1 MGNPFRFRGQRKGEI
16 GGFVTGWWYMSTLT
30 EGQDVIRGED
40 GLAWRV
46 KRETLS
52 ISTGKTDST
61 GMEIFASFEIDGV
74 MTTGGDAVSVNGN
87 NYNIKYSPDLAS
99 FIAVNVNGKE
109 SGKLFHYIDIDN
121 LTIIG
126 KQGGGND
133 RRLNIMAQIGMERT
147 DLHT

>member
-1 MGNPFRFRGQRKGEI
+1 MFKFRGQTKSGEWVVGDLDTTTKNI
-16 GGFVTGWWYMSTLT
+16 NYEIWAGKDEWYA
-30 EGQDVIRGED
+30 VHP
-40 GLAWRV
+40 
-46 KRETLS
+46 ETLS
-52 ISTGKTDST
+52 VSTGKLDSN
-61 GMEIFASFEIDGV
+61 GVEIFASFEIDGV

-126 KQGGGND
+126 KQGGGN
-133 RRLNIMAQIGMERT
+133 E
-147 DLHT
+147 

>member
-16 GGFVTGWWYMSTLT
+16 GGFVTGWWYMSTIT

-74 MTTGGDAVSVNGN
+74 MTTGGDAVEVGGEHYSVLYLSDTAQFCISG
-87 NYNIKYSPDLAS
+87 
-99 FIAVNVNGKE
+99 E
-109 SGKLFHYIDIDN
+109 SGVVCPFADLYSQN

-126 KQGGGND
+126 KQGGN
-133 RRLNIMAQIGMERT
+133 R
-147 DLHT
+147 

>member
-1 MGNPFRFRGQRKGEI
+1 MFKFRGQTKSGEWVV
-16 GGFVTGWWYMSTLT
+16 GGLT
-30 EGQDVIRGED
+30 RGYVNDELRYVYHVED
-40 GLAWRV
+40 DELNLYLNIQPG
-46 KRETLS
+46 TLS
-52 ISTGKTDST
+52 VSTGKLDSN
-61 GMEIFASFEIDGV
+61 GVEIFASFEIDGV

-126 KQGGGND
+126 KQGGTYHD
-133 RRLNIMAQIGMERT
+133 RKNK
-147 DLHT
+147 

>member
-1 MGNPFRFRGQRKGEI
+1 MFKFRGQTKSGEWVV
-16 GGFVTGWWYMSTLT
+16 GGLT
-30 EGQDVIRGED
+30 RGYVNDELRYVYHVED
-40 GLAWRV
+40 DELNLYLDIQPG
-46 KRETLS
+46 TLS
-52 ISTGKTDST
+52 VSTGKLDSN
-61 GMEIFASFEIDGV
+61 GVEIFASFEIDGV

-133 RRLNIMAQIGMERT
+133 RRLNIMAQIGMERI

>member
-16 GGFVTGWWYMSTLT
+16 GGFVTGWWYMSTIT

-74 MTTGGDAVSVNGN
+74 MTTGGDAVEVKGNQDRSNNGVFEV
-87 NYNIKYSPDLAS
+87 KYMARWD
-99 FIAVNVNGKE
+99 
-109 SGKLFHYIDIDN
+109 SGCEFELISAKGEEYDN
-121 LTIIG
+121 SLHGGIHSSEITIIG
-126 KQGGGND
+126 KQGGGN
-133 RRLNIMAQIGMERT
+133 E
-147 DLHT
+147 

>member
-1 MGNPFRFRGQRKGEI
+1 MFKFRGQTKSGEWVVGDLI
-16 GGFVTGWWYMSTLT
+16 NYPYKNNYNIFNCIDGVTSRS
-30 EGQDVIRGED
+30 EVHPH
-40 GLAWRV
+40 
-46 KRETLS
+46 TLS
-52 ISTGKTDST
+52 VSTGKLDSN
-61 GMEIFASFEIDGV
+61 GVEIFASFEIDGV

-126 KQGGGND
+126 KQGGK
-133 RRLNIMAQIGMERT
+133 Q
-147 DLHT
+147 